1 MWTKEMK
8 QFEEQANSH
17 IMKLNEQI
25 KETEEIE
32 KLFGKAFEDKT
43 EEKKVADT
51 MENIFKIANGKF
63 AEIEKDLKEDDG
75 ENEGPDFGKE
85 MMKLLKQDDGKDE
98 DEPDT
103 DLHEDDNPT
112 LLDTEEN
119 DISGDNKREGDA
131 GGSNLVKLL
140 EDKLKGL
147 SEKLKIESEKLKS
160 DLDEEVQEAVE
171 KTEKGFKDSMQV
183 RDIKFRLVSGEV
195 SLRTGGI

>member
-85 MMKLLKQDDGKDE
+85 MMKLLKQDHAKDE

-103 DLHEDDNPT
+103 DLHEDDNPN
-112 LLDTEEN
+112 LLGTEEN

>member
-85 MMKLLKQDDGKDE
+85 MMKLLKQDDAKDE

-112 LLDTEEN
+112 LMDTEEN

>member
-1 MWTKEMK
+1 MLMWTKEMK

-17 IMKLNEQI
+17 IMKLNEQM

-32 KLFGKAFEDKT
+32 KLFGKAFYEDET
-43 EEKKVADT
+43 EEQKVADT

-63 AEIEKDLKEDDG
+63 AEIEKGIKEDDN
-75 ENEGPDFGKE
+75 EHEGPDFGTEMKE
-85 MMKLLKQDDGKDE
+85 LLKQDDEKDE

-103 DLHEDDNPT
+103 DLDEDDNPT

-119 DISGDNKREGDA
+119 DISTINKRA
-131 GGSNLVKLL
+131 SNTGGNSLVKLL

-147 SEKLKIESEKLKS
+147 SEKLKVESEKLKS

-171 KTEKGFKDSMQV
+171 ETEKGFKDSMQV
-183 RDIKFRLVSGEV
+183 LDSNFV
-195 SLRTGGI
+195 